1 VHVCVCVPWCIV
13 YMVALHGSSVSSA
26 CHNMVVFM
34 TRRCRFYSIRSLVD
48 VARKLFRLG

>member
-26 CHNMVVFM
+26 CRNMVVFV

-48 VARKLFRLG
+48 VAMKLFRLG